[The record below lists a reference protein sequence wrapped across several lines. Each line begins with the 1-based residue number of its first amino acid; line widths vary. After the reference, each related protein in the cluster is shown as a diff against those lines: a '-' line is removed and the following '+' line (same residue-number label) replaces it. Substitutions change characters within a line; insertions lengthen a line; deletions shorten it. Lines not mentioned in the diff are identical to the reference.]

1 MTRRAYIAAIDNYPD
16 PYKTLND
23 LNDLADL
30 QNTLIPKGFS
40 ISSHTDAFATRAN
53 ILASLTNLV
62 TQAVS
67 GDSIFFAFFG
77 HGSWFNGPY
86 GRAECICPVDV
97 FQGGLIADYELQAIL
112 AMLPAGVTCEVL
124 LGNCYAGTGTSQAA
138 MPEKKEGK
146 AGKKEIQ
153 VIQPLCIPGPM
164 PYNPDEAEQI
174 FGPAPKVAVPV
185 ESMNHILNAA
195 CRRDQ
200 LSYGVLTGG
209 KHRGLYPLYWCYAIR
224 NFPTKTRAQIDA
236 WVTPYVKAVV
246 PTQEPQLEG
255 PSAELAQLPFT

>member
-16 PYKTLND
+16 PYKCQNNLND
-23 LNDLADL
+23 LVDL

-40 ISSHTDAFATRAN
+40 ISSQTDAYATRAN
-53 ILASLTNLV
+53 ILASFTSLI

-67 GDSIFFAFFG
+67 GDSIFAAFFG

-97 FQGGLIADYELQAIL
+97 LQGGLIADYELQAIL

-124 LGNCYAGTGTSQAA
+124 LGNCYAGTGTSRMA
-138 MPEKKEGK
+138 MVEEKGRED
-146 AGKKEIQ
+146 KKKIR
-153 VIQPLCIPGPM
+153 VTKPLCIPGPM
-164 PYNPDEAEQI
+164 PYTLGEVM
-174 FGPAPKVAVPV
+174 PAPRVAVPV

-200 LSYGVLTGG
+200 LSWGVWTGG

-236 WVTPYVKAVV
+236 WVTTFVEAVV
-246 PTQEPQLEG
+246 PAQEPQLEG

>member
-1 MTRRAYIAAIDNYPD
+1 VTRRAYIAAINDYLD
-16 PYKTLND
+16 PYDLLNP

-30 QNTLIPKGFS
+30 QNTLIPKNFLINS
-40 ISSHTDAFATRAN
+40 QTDAYATRAN

-67 GDSIFFAFFG
+67 GDSIFFGFFG

-86 GRAECICPVDV
+86 GCAECICPSDINP
-97 FQGGLIADYELQAIL
+97 QTGANLIADYEIQAIL
-112 AMLPAGVTCEVL
+112 AMKPAGVTCDVL
-124 LGNCYAGTGTSQAA
+124 LGNCYSGTGTSRSMA
-138 MPEKKEGK
+138 EGK
-146 AGKKEIQ
+146 DGKKGIKIE
-153 VIQPLCIPGPM
+153 QPQCIPGPL
-164 PYNPDEAEQI
+164 PYKIGKAGI
-174 FGPAPKVAVPV
+174 APKVAVPV
-185 ESMNHILNAA
+185 ESMNHVLHAA

-200 LSYGVLTGG
+200 LAYGVLTGG

-246 PTQEPQLEG
+246 PTQEPQIEG
-255 PSAELAQLPFT
+255 PSTELAQLPFT